1 MSSFVDKFEPLQFTP
16 QQEAVLEIQD
26 QMRWVM
32 NDLAVVYAQSCHGFA
47 LLAAHLEAE
56 RESLLAQ
63 LSEMMPR
70 AEAEGVFGHVS
81 QLLTENRP
89 PEHLA
94 AAPAV
99 GTLRDLHARNLP
111 EGANVAALGAF
122 CLIALFQYWED
133 SWRPHLAKALGRP
146 VKEIGSDLWGDVR
159 LIRICL
165 IHKRGVADA
174 DVQAK
179 AKELHWFAEGDP
191 IVIDPPKFIELMARG
206 RAFMERLPLLYEPA
220 APAREEPASP
230 PN

>member
-1 MSSFVDKFEPLQFTP
+1 MSSFFDEFEPLKFTP
-16 QQEAVLEIQD
+16 QQEAVMEIQD
-26 QMRWVM
+26 EMRRVM
-32 NDLAVVYAQSCHGFA
+32 NDLALVYAQSCHGFA

-70 AEAEGVFGHVS
+70 AEAEGVFAHVS

-89 PEHLA
+89 PERVA

-99 GTLRDLHARNLP
+99 GTLQDLHARNLP
-111 EGANVAALGAF
+111 EGANIAALGAF
-122 CLIALFQYWED
+122 CLIALYQYWED
-133 SWRPHLAKALGRP
+133 SWRPHLAKALGRLL
-146 VKEIGSDLWGDVR
+146 KDIGSDLWGDVR

-174 DVQAK
+174 DLPAK
-179 AKELHWFAEGDP
+179 AKELLWFSEGDP
-191 IVIDPPKFIELMARG
+191 IVIDPPKFIELMARA

-220 APAREEPASP
+220 APVPEQPASP
-230 PN
+230 PD